1 MRSITPRQPE
11 INPATRRP
19 EIGNAA
25 ELPAGLDPARHRI
38 IAIHF
43 FGWRSV
49 GVASK
54 AATDARY
61 LPPPPLYEVRG

>member
-1 MRSITPRQPE
+1 MRNITPRQPE

-25 ELPAGLDPARHRI
+25 ELPAGLDPRQLPI
-38 IAIHF
+38 IAAHF
-43 FGWRSV
+43 YGWRSV

-54 AATDARY
+54 AATAARY